1 MCLLDEHTA
10 FIFRVNELVA
20 VMELPANQE
29 ANQGSEKYKFS
40 SRWLLQHQQ
49 WLLMYHWSFCHTEM
63 HKQFVVSL

>member
-1 MCLLDEHTA
+1 MWVIFGVFTTCNVMCLLDEHTA

-40 SRWLLQHQQ
+40 SR
-49 WLLMYHWSFCHTEM
+49 
-63 HKQFVVSL
+63 